1 MYSESRKFGNKGE
14 EIACKFL
21 ESNRFSIIDRN
32 YLRKV
37 GEIDIVA
44 QKDGVTYFIEVKSVS
59 RENNSNT
66 GSSSEFRPEDNI
78 GPAKVASLK
87 KVIEI
92 YLNDKNMFD
101 SKWSFSV
108 ITVKID
114 DKNKVARVK
123 FIEDIVL

>member
-32 YLRKV
+32 YLRKI

-44 QKDGVTYFIEVKSVS
+44 KKDETIHFIEVKSVS
-59 RENNSNT
+59 REKDEV
-66 GSSSEFRPEDNI
+66 GKAADEFRPEDNI
-78 GPAKVASLK
+78 SPSKISSLRR
-87 KVIEI
+87 VIEI
-92 YLNDKNMFD
+92 YLQDKGILER
-101 SKWSFSV
+101 SWCFSV

-114 DKNKVARVK
+114 ESNKVARVK